1 MNIWSFHVAA
11 AWSDLAQGGEEV
23 SMPTS
28 ISWVGVWI
36 NSTSFQSPLVEIL
49 DSHAVDIV
57 FVDRTELLEESAIL
71 RPKFR

>member
-1 MNIWSFHVAA
+1 
-11 AWSDLAQGGEEV
+11 
-23 SMPTS
+23 MPTS